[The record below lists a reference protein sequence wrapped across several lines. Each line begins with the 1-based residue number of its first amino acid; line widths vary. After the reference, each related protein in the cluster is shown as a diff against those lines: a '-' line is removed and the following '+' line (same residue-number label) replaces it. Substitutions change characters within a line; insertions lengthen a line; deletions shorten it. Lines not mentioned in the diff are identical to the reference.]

1 MSKSAKIR
9 KLIEEG
15 LDNATI
21 VKKLK
26 VNVNLIHQVRWQMK
40 NGRQAKKAVST
51 SRKEVLNR
59 TMPKKPSKIMMS
71 VTEMNTALDALGI
84 SKKPDLVNNPPHY
97 KVGGIDTLDFI
108 EAKDL
113 NFRLA
118 NVIKYVVR
126 AEKKGNPLEDLK
138 KAQFYLN
145 REITVR
151 ENA

>member
-1 MSKSAKIR
+1 M
-9 KLIEEG
+9 
-15 LDNATI
+15 
-21 VKKLK
+21 
-26 VNVNLIHQVRWQMK
+26 
-40 NGRQAKKAVST
+40 
-51 SRKEVLNR
+51 LNR
-59 TMPKKPSKIMMS
+59 TMPKKSSKIMMS

-84 SKKPDLVNNPPHY
+84 SEKPDLVNNPPHY

-145 REITVR
+145 REIAIR
-151 ENA
+151 ERA